1 VTDPSQPD
9 RQESPAA
16 RAVAAHARVAGARS
30 AAARANSAENPDA
43 PDNGPAAEAAPMRAD
58 ARRNRAAILA
68 AAETVFAE
76 SGPSASTEQVA
87 ARAGVAIGTV
97 FRHFPTKDA
106 LLGALMNDLLARL
119 TADAAALIS
128 GGEPAN
134 ALFTFFALVID
145 RAAAKKT
152 VAALLS
158 AQGTSVPTG
167 GPVLLLR
174 EEIQALLI
182 AGQQAGTVRED
193 VGIAEVTALLAAASD
208 AALRAGWTRTCSAAH
223 WP

>member
-1 VTDPSQPD
+1 
-9 RQESPAA
+9 
-16 RAVAAHARVAGARS
+16 
-30 AAARANSAENPDA
+30 
-43 PDNGPAAEAAPMRAD
+43 MRAD

-87 ARAGVAIGTV
+87 ASAGVAIGTV

-106 LLGALMNDLLARL
+106 LLRALINDQLAHL
-119 TADAAALIS
+119 AAEAAALIS
-128 GGEPAN
+128 GGEPAS

-152 VAALLS
+152 VADLLS
-158 AQGTSVPTG
+158 AQGTSVQAE
-167 GPVLLLR
+167 GPVALR
-174 EEIQALLI
+174 EEIQALPI

-193 VGIAEVTALLAAASD
+193 VGIAEVIALLAAASD
-208 AALRAGWTRTCSAAH
+208 AALRAGWDADLQGRTLSVIFAGLR
-223 WP
+223 PPRP